1 MQRIFL
7 LLYAYFASYFFDQGT
22 VRGTPRKI
30 RSVKLGMLKN
40 SVNNKVFYK
49 GISSG
54 VKQYV
59 EDGKKGQHSPL
70 AYSFISTLSNS
81 SLRKKFVTANE
92 IIGRLTINPPVTTTV
107 CEGDFQY
114 TDPQSIF
121 IFERTLPKQV
131 YINKEDGEKKKFGQ
145 NSMDDYFTH

>member
-1 MQRIFL
+1 
-7 LLYAYFASYFFDQGT
+7 
-22 VRGTPRKI
+22 
-30 RSVKLGMLKN
+30 MLKN